1 MKKRSIIQLLFLIIP
16 ALFILITCDEK
27 PKNPVSEYGDAL
39 IGAYKRGQQAG
50 EEANIDAIKKT
61 IQSYH
66 AEHEKYPESLKE
78 IEDLMRKPIAANKY
92 DYDPQTGTVT
102 LKSNRP

>member
-1 MKKRSIIQLLFLIIP
+1 MKKESIIQLLFLIIL

-50 EEANIDAIKKT
+50 EEANLDAIKKT
-61 IQSYH
+61 IQAYY

-78 IEDLMRKPIAANKY
+78 IEDLMRKPINVNKY
-92 DYDPQTGTVT
+92 NYDPQTGTIA
-102 LKSNRP
+102 LKSN